1 MLLTKQI
8 LRFKVD
14 SATDSFLSRRPWKHA
29 YFVGTSVA
37 KSSQLVIVLVLGSK
51 PSDWL
56 TGSSAT
62 IVGNRIILI
71 FSFEL
76 SCGSSKYRCEFSIS
90 SHVLRPHPLQLP
102 IDVEDAHLPCGS
114 NGGRKAGWAKAKGL
128 GFASDVKIRG
138 FQRIRGKHDETDS
151 SKHRGLALWKINH
164 NNFCQWHY
172 FGHTAVTFWVL
183 TGTFYEEHRLIHG
196 HTGSSQRPPSRPFNA
211 VQPTSKACP
220 AKA

>member
-1 MLLTKQI
+1 M
-8 LRFKVD
+8 
-14 SATDSFLSRRPWKHA
+14 
-29 YFVGTSVA
+29 A

-56 TGSSAT
+56 SGSSAT

-90 SHVLRPHPLQLP
+90 SHVLRPHPLQLR

-128 GFASDVKIRG
+128 GFASDVKILG
-138 FQRIRGKHDETDS
+138 FQRIRKKHDETDS
-151 SKHRGLALWKINH
+151 SKHWGLALWKINH
-164 NNFCQWHY
+164 NNLCQWHY
-172 FGHTAVTFWVL
+172 FGDTQLWRFEFWQVLSMRNIASSMAILDPVKDLLQGCLSMLFYPHLKPAQPKPMQFIVGKKGAVLFCFVHA
-183 TGTFYEEHRLIHG
+183 F
-196 HTGSSQRPPSRPFNA
+196 QDPAPSRS
-211 VQPTSKACP
+211 VL
-220 AKA
+220 